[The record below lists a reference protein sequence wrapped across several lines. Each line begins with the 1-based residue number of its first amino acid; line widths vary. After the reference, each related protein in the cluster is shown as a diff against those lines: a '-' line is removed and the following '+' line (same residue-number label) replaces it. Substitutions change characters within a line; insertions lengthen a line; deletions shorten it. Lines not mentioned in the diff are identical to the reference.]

1 MAAEDFRIL
10 IVDDIHPILMDRLA
24 VLPGIVIDYQPN
36 IAAENIA
43 QALRSAHGLVIR
55 TKTQV
60 TSSLLTA
67 APHLKW
73 VARAGAGLDN
83 IDEAAAAALDIS
95 LFNAPE
101 GNRDAVAEHVIGML
115 LSLFNK
121 LNTAHTEVSQGI
133 WQRENNRGIELKGKT
148 VGLIGYGNNGRAT
161 AQKLSGFGVK
171 VLAYDKYLSGYGD
184 AYATEAGMERLFE
197 SCDIVSLHLP
207 LTTESRAMVNA
218 NYLGRFEKPIY
229 LINAARGELVKL
241 ADLKTAIE
249 QAKVLG
255 ACLDVLENEKPATFT
270 AAEKATHQALVDSGK
285 VLFSPHVAGWTVESY
300 RKISEVLAGKIEG
313 WFRRPSA

>member
-1 MAAEDFRIL
+1 MAAEEFRVL
-10 IVDDIHPILMDRLA
+10 IVDDVHPILMDRLSL
-24 VLPGIVIDYQPN
+24 LPQIVIDYQPQIPADH
-36 IAAENIA
+36 IADGM
-43 QALRSAHGLVIR
+43 RTAHGLVIR
-55 TKTQV
+55 TKTHI
-60 TSSLLTA
+60 SGSMLAA
-67 APHLKW
+67 APQLRW

-83 IDEAAAAALDIS
+83 IDEAAAAALDIT

-101 GNRDAVAEHVIGML
+101 GNRDAVGEHVIGML

-121 LNTAHTEVSQGI
+121 LNNAHTEVSRGI
-133 WQRENNRGIELKGKT
+133 WQREANRGIELKGKT
-148 VGLIGYGNNGRAT
+148 IGLIGYGNNGRAT

-184 AYATEAGMERLFE
+184 SYATEAGMERLFE
-197 SCDIVSLHLP
+197 SCDILSLHLP
-207 LTTESRAMVNA
+207 LTAESRAMVDA

-241 ADLKTAIE
+241 ADLKTALD
-249 QAKVLG
+249 QGKVLG

-270 AAEKATHQALVDSGK
+270 PAEKATHQALVDSGK

-300 RKISEVLAGKIEG
+300 RKISEVLAGKIEA
-313 WFRRPSA
+313 WFEGNS